1 MDDINKVEKNGKLDV
16 SAKSLMTCE
25 IINSIIDLFLNTFLV
40 AYLLNITN
48 ENICSVAIYYGIDY
62 AVTGICMYIIGY
74 FLKKYNMANIYRIG
88 ILGKCIFVILIVF
101 LRERIQNFEGVVVAR
116 KGTGVS
122 ETFTVRK
129 EVSGIGVER
138 IFPVNSPN
146 IASITV
152 TKKGKVR
159 RAKLYFLRDRKKAY
173 KIKERR

>member
-1 MDDINKVEKNGKLDV
+1 MAKNLIEKITEKQLNPNVPEFRVGDTVIVGCKIIETKSGK
-16 SAKSLMTCE
+16 E
-25 IINSIIDLFLNTFLV
+25 
-40 AYLLNITN
+40 
-48 ENICSVAIYYGIDY
+48 
-62 AVTGICMYIIGY
+62 
-74 FLKKYNMANIYRIG
+74 
-88 ILGKCIFVILIVF
+88 
-101 LRERIQNFEGVVVAR
+101 RERIQNFEGVVVAR

-159 RAKLYFLRDRKKAY
+159 RDKLYILRDRKKAY